1 MDSNPQQLPHLI
13 VDEQKRSPWAISGII
28 VLSLMVLA
36 IPLGI
41 FLVSQRTQLEPQAAV
56 SEPAPELSTGII
68 LQSKLS
74 PENKKGIIPVDVYIR
89 SSFDE
94 VNLADVS
101 LKFDPSFLAVDKIA
115 TGAAEFKENEVFNKW
130 LEVTTDNNLGNASII
145 AGLPGP
151 GIKTLPGEGK
161 AYLGTLYLRPKQAGT
176 TVLQIESS
184 SKLYRNSDNKNIFQ
198 TGSDLVLQLFGKV
211 EESSPSASPKIN
223 SNKPVL
229 VVTNPVGAANY
240 SYFKPIDI
248 IWSAFNVE
256 NISQISLLVSG
267 ELFGPIAQNLDS
279 DLGKFTWNPQDSL
292 ALPYIQSANSF
303 RIEITGEGKN
313 KEQTS
318 SITGPFGIVA
328 QEQVSGA
335 PPNPEV
341 FSVNSLTIDDASR
354 LLSNY
359 LVLPLKENSL
369 DLNKDAVI
377 NELDFFLLRQNLIG
391 RGVVK

>member
-1 MDSNPQQLPHLI
+1 MEEKPQQLPHL
-13 VDEQKRSPWAISGII
+13 VVNEQKRSPWAISGII

-74 PENKKGIIPVDVYIR
+74 PENKKGIIPVDVYVK
-89 SSFDE
+89 SSFDA
-94 VNLADVS
+94 VNLVDVS

-115 TGAAEFKENEVFNKW
+115 TGAAEFEENKIFNKW
-130 LEVTTDNNLGNASII
+130 LEVKTDNNLGNVSII
-145 AGLPGP
+145 AGLPSP

-161 AYLGTLYLRPKQAGT
+161 AYLGTLYLRSKQAGT
-176 TVLQIESS
+176 TVLQVESRS
-184 SKLYRNSDNKNIFQ
+184 RILRNSDNQNIFS
-198 TGSDLVLQLFGKV
+198 TGSDLVLQLFGRI
-211 EESSPSASPKIN
+211 EESSPAASLKSTN
-223 SNKPVL
+223 NKPVL
-229 VVTNPVGAANY
+229 VITNPVSAANY

-256 NISQISLLVSG
+256 NISQINLFVNG
-267 ELFGPIAQNLDS
+267 ELFGPVAQNLDS
-279 DLGKFTWNPQDSL
+279 DLGKLTWNPQDSL
-292 ALPYIQSANSF
+292 ALPYIQSANFFS
-303 RIEITGEGKN
+303 IETVGSAKN
-313 KEQTS
+313 KEETR

-335 PPNPEV
+335 PPNAEV
-341 FSVNSLTIDDASR
+341 FDVNPLTVDDASR

-369 DLNKDAVI
+369 DLNKDGII
-377 NELDFFLLRQNLIG
+377 NELDFFLLKQNMLG
-391 RGVVK
+391 RGVIK